1 MDRHSSGLWFALA
14 AAFLFG
20 VSGVVAADAFGAVS
34 PVQVAQFR
42 SVVAALVLGAV
53 AYRRRAT
60 ATGDRL
66 WELGL
71 LGAVLATVTVTYY
84 WAIDRLGV
92 GPGVTIQFLGPI
104 LVLGWMRVV
113 QHRHVPALAWSAAG
127 LAVTGT
133 ALMTRAWDFERLDA
147 LGLASALAAAVF
159 FAAYLVLGERLGRR
173 LPSLT
178 VTAYGFA
185 FSALI
190 WVVAAPVRLPPAEAA
205 VWAQLLWVAFGG
217 TALPFLV
224 EMAALRRADPGR
236 VGVVAT
242 AEPVVAA
249 TAAWLALGQG
259 LRPVQIGGMAL
270 TVAGVAAVQ
279 LLTHSVAPDTVPVA
293 T

>member
-1 MDRHSSGLWFALA
+1 
-14 AAFLFG
+14 
-20 VSGVVAADAFGAVS
+20 
-34 PVQVAQFR
+34 
-42 SVVAALVLGAV
+42 
-53 AYRRRAT
+53 
-60 ATGDRL
+60 
-66 WELGL
+66 
-71 LGAVLATVTVTYY
+71 
-84 WAIDRLGV
+84 
-92 GPGVTIQFLGPI
+92 
-104 LVLGWMRVV
+104 
-113 QHRHVPALAWSAAG
+113 
-127 LAVTGT
+127 
-133 ALMTRAWDFERLDA
+133 
-147 LGLASALAAAVF
+147 
-159 FAAYLVLGERLGRR
+159 
-173 LPSLT
+173 
-178 VTAYGFA
+178 
-185 FSALI
+185 
-190 WVVAAPVRLPPAEAA
+190 VVAAPVRLPPAEAA